1 MSQSEMRLALRGPRR
16 PGCDGTGSV
25 SNEFPALLEVPK
37 LLKTMHDLDV
47 DILTLADKLKHFNP

>member
-1 MSQSEMRLALRGPRR
+1 MRLALRGPRR
-16 PGCDGTGSV
+16 PGCDGTGAV